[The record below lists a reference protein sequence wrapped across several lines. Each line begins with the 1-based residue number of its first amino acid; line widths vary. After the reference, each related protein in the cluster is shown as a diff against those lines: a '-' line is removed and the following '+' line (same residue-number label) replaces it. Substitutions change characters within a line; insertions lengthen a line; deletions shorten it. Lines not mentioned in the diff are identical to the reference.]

1 MLLVGV
7 LLLPFMMVTVHASG
21 APYAWVVG
29 GETLGSGQSNTAATA
44 KQVTDGK
51 TVTLTLDNY
60 KGGKI
65 ELTCYGTGQ
74 EGMKFIIELK
84 GDNVITSDDVGIAY
98 TYTSDLEFT
107 GDGKLTVNAPTPA
120 SYSSEKNTLVIDKS
134 SKATDTKEVEEDD
147 DEEETETTGTDT
159 LISTKE
165 EDKNGMNDF
174 ILGVAVGFGV
184 VLVVAIIVKLFTPKK
199 VVVTK
204 SDE

>member
-1 MLLVGV
+1 MKKIKMLLVGI
-7 LLLPFMMVTVHASG
+7 LLLPFMMTIVRASG
-21 APYAWVVG
+21 APYAWVVD
-29 GETLGSGQSNTAATA
+29 GEKLIADQSNSSATA
-44 KQVTDGK
+44 KQVVDGK

-84 GDNVITSDDVGIAY
+84 GDNVITSDDVGITY
-98 TYTSDLEFT
+98 TYSSELEFT

-134 SKATDTKEVEEDD
+134 TKETTAEDD
-147 DEEETETTGTDT
+147 DDETGTTGTDT
-159 LISTKE
+159 VISTQE

-174 ILGVAVGFGV
+174 ILGVAVGFGA

-199 VVVTK
+199 AVAAK
-204 SDE
+204 SEE